1 MKQTD
6 EPTPGPT
13 GGKPTLTISPI
24 TGCEMNAEDKPTMVM
39 QTFSNLRNVSFCEV
53 ILWCGEG
60 GTYGTSGLN
69 DPRDSCPEVLYKGL
83 TTEGLARQYRVE
95 SASLNPPRG
104 RRIWILDTLAIPT
117 STTVR
122 DFNGLKAHYWGE
134 LPPGPDGKPMVLN
147 PKLVQYNP
155 VYFKRSSVI
164 TFEKGKPV
172 FLLKDAEGT
181 TWVYKNYT
189 TAMDSTLTYEDL
201 PKLNERLKELPAGWK
216 FWTRILDQDLVL
228 TPLGGKARIM
238 WDELGGSWD
247 ALDPGTVNY
256 VP

>member
-1 MKQTD
+1 MKN
-6 EPTPGPT
+6 TPV
-13 GGKPTLTISPI
+13 KPASVPGSAVIP
-24 TGCEMNAEDKPTMVM
+24 GCEMNAQDKATMVM
-39 QTFSNLRNVSFCEV
+39 QTFSNMRDVSFCEV

-69 DPRDSCPEVLYKGL
+69 DPRDSCPELLYKGL
-83 TTEGLARQYRVE
+83 SNEALAKQYKVKG
-95 SASLNPPRG
+95 ASLNPPRG
-104 RRIWILDTLAIPT
+104 RRYWLIDKLEIPA

-134 LPPGPDGKPMVLN
+134 VEEPPDGKPMVLD
-147 PKLVQYNP
+147 PAKLQYKP
-155 VYFKRSSVI
+155 LYFKRNSTI

-189 TAMDSTLTYEDL
+189 TAMDPTLTYKDL
-201 PKLNERLKELPAGWK
+201 PKLDKRLRQLPAG
-216 FWTRILDQDLVL
+216 FTLRTRTLDKDLIIKAVE
-228 TPLGGKARIM
+228 GKARIM

-247 ALDPGTVNY
+247 ALDPGVANY
-256 VP
+256 QP